1 MREVCSCCP
10 WTGRAVWPLFLFL
23 VSLPCVFHCSQS
35 QGAVVGKMYLRGNHW
50 AVGHLMG
57 KKSTEGLLR
66 EIHRDSDYLT
76 AFDRAEVTD
85 LQSHDGLIKTLM
97 QQKKPKQ
104 KPHTADRLIHLR
116 SLWIED
122 NTDKYVGE
130 ISHLLALKLQN
141 KGSK

>member
-1 MREVCSCCP
+1 
-10 WTGRAVWPLFLFL
+10 
-23 VSLPCVFHCSQS
+23 
-35 QGAVVGKMYLRGNHW
+35 
-50 AVGHLMG
+50 MG

-130 ISHLLALKLQN
+130 VSLMLILLCFVLLDCCCNVMVIFLPHLRFRTFWL
-141 KGSK
+141 

>member
-1 MREVCSCCP
+1 
-10 WTGRAVWPLFLFL
+10 
-23 VSLPCVFHCSQS
+23 
-35 QGAVVGKMYLRGNHW
+35 
-50 AVGHLMG
+50 MG

-85 LQSHDGLIKTLM
+85 LQSHDGLIETLM

-130 ISHLLALKLQN
+130 VSLMLILFCFLFCWTVVVMLWLFFYPIVDFAPS
-141 KGSK
+141 GSETAEQRFQMKTQRSCFEKAASLNGFLCS